1 MTTITMARLCRLYQQ
16 AKKGNEIAFYSL
28 KNIGL
33 NGNKVEVLRTIEEMV
48 KRQSASPA

>member
-16 AKKGNEIAFYSL
+16 AKKGNEIALYSL

-48 KRQSASPA
+48 KRQSTNPA